1 MADETKN
8 KAAEKRPEPGYKKF
22 TGSKL
27 VPLPTP
33 IQQPSDEESFP
44 VFLGVGIALSILAL
58 ITVFVLA
65 FFTNKTKVN
74 VPPDGASAV
83 TTASATPSPG
93 TNPARPPSK
102 SSHY

>member
-8 KAAEKRPEPGYKKF
+8 TAAEKRPEPGYKKF

-65 FFTNKTKVN
+65 FFSNKTKVE
-74 VPPDGASAV
+74 VPPPDAANAVPAASAV
-83 TTASATPSPG
+83 P
-93 TNPARPPSK
+93 NPARPPSK